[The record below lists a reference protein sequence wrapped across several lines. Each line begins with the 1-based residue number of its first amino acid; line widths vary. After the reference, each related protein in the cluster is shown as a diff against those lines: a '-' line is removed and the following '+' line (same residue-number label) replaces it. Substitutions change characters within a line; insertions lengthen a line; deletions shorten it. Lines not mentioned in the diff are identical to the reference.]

1 MSARA
6 EPSGY
11 VGVARVRCEGYAGAA
26 DALRRALELL
36 AQGADGPL
44 AARGEPL
51 LLKPNM
57 LAAHPAG
64 EAVTTHPAVVD
75 AALALAADLG
85 ARAAVADS
93 PGLGSAQ
100 RVGRACGIAEVCR
113 RHGVPLLDLG
123 AGEGVEVSGP
133 TYRGLVLAREAVE
146 ARWLWN
152 LPKWKTHTMMGLTLG
167 VKNLFGCVPGKRKV
181 AAHFRAGR
189 DSRAFAR
196 HLLDIEAMLRP
207 RLTVL
212 DGVVAMEGAGPS
224 RGRPVRR
231 GLLLASPDA
240 AALDAEATRLSG
252 FDSGDVPTVAE
263 SLASGRLDPARVRV
277 VGDPAEP
284 LGFEPAAGSPCDWP
298 LPRFLKRWVRGAL
311 SPAPRFTKAPCTG
324 CGACGA
330 ACPAGALRP
339 GAPPELVQELCIR
352 CYCCQELCPEGA
364 VAVPR
369 RRLPGF
375 RSFGGGGR
383 TP

>member
-1 MSARA
+1 MTAAGEPARHVCVVR
-6 EPSGY
+6 
-11 VGVARVRCEGYAGAA
+11 VGCEGYSGAQQ
-26 DALRRALELL
+26 ALRRALELL
-36 AQGADGPL
+36 SPSAGGPL

-51 LLKPNM
+51 LLKPNL
-57 LAAHPAG
+57 LAAHAPG
-64 EAVTTHPAVVD
+64 DAVTTHPAVVD

-85 ARAAVADS
+85 ARACVADS

-123 AGEGVEVSGP
+123 AGEGVAASGP
-133 TYRGLVLAREAVE
+133 TFRGLVLAREAVE

-181 AAHFRAGR
+181 AAHFRAGKNP
-189 DSRAFAR
+189 RAFAR
-196 HLLDIEAMLRP
+196 HLLDIEAVLSP

-212 DGVVAMEGAGPS
+212 DGVVAMEGPGPS
-224 RGRPVRR
+224 RGRPVSR
-231 GLLLASPDA
+231 GLLLASSDA

-252 FDSGDVPTVAE
+252 FDPEDVPTVAE
-263 SLASGRLDPARVRV
+263 SLASGRLEPGRVRV
-277 VGDPAEP
+277 VGDPARP
-284 LGFEPAAGSPCDWP
+284 LVFEPAAGSPCDWP

-311 SPAPRFTKAPCTG
+311 SPAPRFAAGRCTG

-339 GAPPELVQELCIR
+339 GTPPELVQERCIR
-352 CYCCQELCPEGA
+352 CYCCQELCPKGA
-364 VAVPR
+364 VEVAR
-369 RRLPGF
+369 RRLPGLRF
-375 RSFGGGGR
+375 PRGGGR
-383 TP
+383 AP